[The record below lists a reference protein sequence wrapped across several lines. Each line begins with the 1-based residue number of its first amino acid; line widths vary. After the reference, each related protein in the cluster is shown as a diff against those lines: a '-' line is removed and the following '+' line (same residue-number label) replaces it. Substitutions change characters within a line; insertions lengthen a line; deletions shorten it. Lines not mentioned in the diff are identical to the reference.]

1 MRSFS
6 FVVFLIIQYSSMT
19 HLYYYIVAGKECDET
34 TRIFSVSI
42 GQGKQAQR
50 DFLTLTALSVD
61 HGHFFE
67 IRSESSSEFVMR
79 LLESLKPYNVSLQR
93 ITARQCVK
101 FLRSCE
107 NVPLNPDCLHAA
119 HQQRNAI
126 NLDYRIYSRIHRG
139 RA

>member
-1 MRSFS
+1 MRFS
-6 FVVFLIIQYSSMT
+6 SLFRLEYFKYKRIT
-19 HLYYYIVAGKECDET
+19 HLYYYIQAGKQCVET

-42 GQGKQAQR
+42 GQSKQAQR

-61 HGHFFE
+61 LGHFFE
-67 IRSESSSEFVMR
+67 IRSQSSSEFVMR
-79 LLESLKPYNVSLQR
+79 LLESLKPCNVSLQR

-101 FLRSCE
+101 YLKSCE

-119 HQQRNAI
+119 HQQRNAL

>member
-1 MRSFS
+1 
-6 FVVFLIIQYSSMT
+6 MT
-19 HLYYYIVAGKECDET
+19 HYYYYIVAGKECDEN
-34 TRIFSVSI
+34 TRIFSVTI
-42 GQGKQAQR
+42 GQGKQAKR

-61 HGHFFE
+61 YGHFFE

-79 LLESLKPYNVSLQR
+79 LLESLKPYNVSIQR

-107 NVPLNPDCLHAA
+107 AVPLNPDCLHAA
-119 HQQRNAI
+119 HQQRNALS
-126 NLDYRIYSRIHRG
+126 LDYRIYSNIHRG

>member
-1 MRSFS
+1 
-6 FVVFLIIQYSSMT
+6 MT
-19 HLYYYIVAGKECDET
+19 HLYYYILAGKECDET

-42 GQGKQAQR
+42 GQSKQARR

-79 LLESLKPYNVSLQR
+79 LLESLKPYNVSIQR

-107 NVPLNPDCLHAA
+107 AVPLNPGCLHAA
-119 HQQRNAI
+119 HQQRNAL
-126 NLDYRIYSRIHRG
+126 NLDYRIYSKIHRG
-139 RA
+139 RT

>member
-1 MRSFS
+1 
-6 FVVFLIIQYSSMT
+6 MT
-19 HLYYYIVAGKECDET
+19 HFYYYIVAGKECDET

-42 GQGKQAQR
+42 GQSKQAQR

-61 HGHFFE
+61 LGHFFE
-67 IRSESSSEFVMR
+67 IRSDSSSEFVMR

-107 NVPLNPDCLHAA
+107 NVPLNPDCLYAA
-119 HQQRNAI
+119 HQQRNAL

>member
-1 MRSFS
+1 
-6 FVVFLIIQYSSMT
+6 MT

-61 HGHFFE
+61 LGHFFE
-67 IRSESSSEFVMR
+67 IRSDSSSEFVMR

-101 FLRSCE
+101 FLKSCE
-107 NVPLNPDCLHAA
+107 NVPLNPGCLHAA
-119 HQQRNAI
+119 HQQRNAL